1 MGMGHFVDAL
11 SAQVTTPLLS
21 GFEVLFVVL
30 LLALL
35 VRRDKFAFL
44 VGWAIFTTGLAL
56 LFGGSLFHWLSA
68 SVTAGLLMLVLYRYG
83 FLAMLSALFYLHMY
97 INFPVTSH
105 LTAWYATG
113 FVIDLIIV
121 LALAFY
127 AFHTSLA
134 GQPVFGGRLL
144 EEN

>member
-1 MGMGHFVDAL
+1 
-11 SAQVTTPLLS
+11 
-21 GFEVLFVVL
+21 
-30 LLALL
+30 
-35 VRRDKFAFL
+35 
-44 VGWAIFTTGLAL
+44 
-56 LFGGSLFHWLSA
+56 
-68 SVTAGLLMLVLYRYG
+68 
-83 FLAMLSALFYLHMY
+83 MY

-134 GQPVFGGRLL
+134 GQPVFGGKLL
-144 EEN
+144 EGD